1 MATKE
6 GSRKIQDVEPLLS
19 ANWRPSCLTEQGD
32 DTENIYREFLAKL
45 RITRD
50 RLPRNANPRQA
61 NKVNGTVLVVED
73 QDSARESLAELLRGE
88 GYEVHEAV
96 DGKMGIDLI
105 SKLDLDV
112 VLTDLMMPG
121 ADGIEVLKHARAVSP
136 QSLIILMTAHASVE
150 TAVEAIRLGAQ
161 DYLLKPLIFEDVLR
175 KMRHLMTHRKLA
187 WENQLLRREV
197 DGHFS
202 PDRPLGRS
210 QAMQELSAM
219 IKKVAPTPTT
229 VLITGESGVGKE
241 VAARTI
247 HANSPARD
255 NVFLPV
261 NCSAIPEN
269 LLESQLFGHV
279 KGSFTGAISSQEG
292 LFQRARGGTI
302 FLDEIGEMPLS
313 LQPKLL
319 RVLEEKTVLAVGSTT
334 PVKVNVRIIAASNRD
349 LKAEVEAGRFRDDL
363 YYRLNVFG
371 IVIPPL
377 RKRLDDLPGLVEHL
391 IRRHNVEMKTNYKGV
406 DSATMRILM
415 SLPWKGNI
423 RELDNLLERA
433 MILGSGEWIRPA
445 DLPGQRSEGGDF
457 SAEEN
462 LAKAVE
468 LYEKSHIERTLS
480 KATGDKARAAEL
492 LGLSLSTLYR
502 KIEKLGVEG

>member
-1 MATKE
+1 M
-6 GSRKIQDVEPLLS
+6 S
-19 ANWRPSCLTEQGD
+19 
-32 DTENIYREFLAKL
+32 
-45 RITRD
+45 
-50 RLPRNANPRQA
+50 
-61 NKVNGTVLVVED
+61 GTVLVVED
-73 QDSARESLAELLRGE
+73 QTSARESLSELLRGE
-88 GYEVHEAV
+88 GYDVHAAA
-96 DGKMGIDLI
+96 DGKVGIDLI
-105 SKLDLDV
+105 DKLDLDI

-121 ADGIEVLKHARAVSP
+121 ADGIEVLKHAREVSP
-136 QSLIILMTAHASVE
+136 QTLIILMTAHASVE

-161 DYLLKPLIFEDVLR
+161 DYMLKPLMFEEVLR
-175 KMRHLMTHRKLA
+175 KVRHLMTHRKLA
-187 WENQLLRREV
+187 WENQLLRREIY
-197 DGHFS
+197 GHFT

-210 QAMQELSAM
+210 QAMQDITSM

-241 VAARTI
+241 VVARTI
-247 HANSPARD
+247 HANSLAKE

-279 KGSFTGAISSQEG
+279 KGSFTGAVSSQEG

-319 RVLEEKTVLAVGSTT
+319 RVLEERTVLPVGSTT

-349 LKAEVEAGRFRDDL
+349 LKAEVEGGRFRDDL
-363 YYRLNVFG
+363 YYRLNVFE
-371 IVIPPL
+371 IDIPPL
-377 RKRLDDLPGLVEHL
+377 RKRLEDLPGLVEHL
-391 IRRHNVEMKTNYKGV
+391 IQRHNMEMKLNYKGV

-415 SLPWKGNI
+415 SLTWKGNI
-423 RELDNLLERA
+423 RELDNVLERA
-433 MILGSGEWIRPA
+433 MILGGGEWIRPA
-445 DLPGQRSEGGDF
+445 DLPGQQSDGGDF
-457 SAEEN
+457 GSEDN
-462 LAKAVE
+462 LTKSVE
-468 LYEKSHIERTLS
+468 LYEKNHIERTLN
-480 KATGDKARAAEL
+480 KAGGDKARAADL